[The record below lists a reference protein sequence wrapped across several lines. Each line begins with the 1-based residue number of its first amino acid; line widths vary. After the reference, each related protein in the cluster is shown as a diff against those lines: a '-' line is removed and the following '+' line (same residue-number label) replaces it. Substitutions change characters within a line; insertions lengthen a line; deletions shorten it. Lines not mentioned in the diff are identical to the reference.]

1 MRAAHSV
8 WRPLVAASLF
18 LVSLATLAPAQ
29 SGLNL
34 ERPRHWKA
42 RHDDGTGASERRF
55 VVMRPGW
62 HVFAG
67 PGGLF
72 WDPGSFASGAYA
84 VSSNIFLFP
93 EGDPEQSGST
103 RLDSSFGLFLA
114 GSDVEGESPSYVAFE
129 IRNDGQFRIAEHS
142 GGKENDLMPW
152 TGHDAVETLAA
163 DATGPLQNV
172 LGVDVRGD
180 RAVFYVN
187 DIQVAE
193 LPDERLPLDGVIGL
207 RAGAGLSLHIT
218 EIAIGP
224 NRREE

>member
-1 MRAAHSV
+1 MRAAHPA
-8 WRPLVAASLF
+8 WRAPVAAFLF

-29 SGLNL
+29 SGHNL
-34 ERPRHWKA
+34 ERPGHWKA
-42 RHDDGTGASERRF
+42 RYDDGTSASERRF

-72 WDPGSFASGAYA
+72 WDPGSFASGSYG
-84 VSSNIFLFP
+84 VSSTIFLFP
-93 EGDPEQSGST
+93 EGDPEQSGSV

-114 GSDVEGESPSYVAFE
+114 GSDVEGESPRYVAFE
-129 IRNDGQFRIAEHS
+129 IRNDGQFRIAEHA
-142 GGKENDLMPW
+142 GGKEDDLVSW
-152 TGHDAVETLAA
+152 TGHDAVETLATG
-163 DATGPLQNV
+163 ATGPLENV

-193 LPDERLPLDGVIGL
+193 LPAGELPLDGAIGL

-224 NRREE
+224 NRRAE